1 MLAPG
6 FTMAFQKSSLGWE
19 LQQLAQRINEW
30 IEARWREESPAS
42 PPFDLPQWDIPE
54 WLVRGFFWA
63 LLAGIL
69 GWWLWKIGPTLKR
82 LWVQWG
88 SQILDRSLLTA
99 PPQTQPQSPQHWLLR
114 SQKLAR
120 QEQYPEACRAL
131 YFALLQWFHE
141 QAIIPQSLSRT
152 DGEYVALLA
161 KARFTTTQID
171 SAAIV
176 IEIHQRLC
184 FSTQSIDQQEF
195 LQCQKA
201 IQRLNL

>member
-1 MLAPG
+1 ML
-6 FTMAFQKSSLGWE
+6 
-19 LQQLAQRINEW
+19 
-30 IEARWREESPAS
+30 
-42 PPFDLPQWDIPE
+42 
-54 WLVRGFFWA
+54 
-63 LLAGIL
+63 
-69 GWWLWKIGPTLKR
+69 PTLQR

-88 SQILDRSLLTA
+88 SQMLNRSLLTA
-99 PPQTQPQSPQHWLLR
+99 PPSTQTHSPQHWILR

-161 KARFTTTQID
+161 KARFTTAQID

-184 FSTQSIDQQEF
+184 FSAQSIDQQEF
-195 LQCQKA
+195 LHCQTA
-201 IQRLNL
+201 MQRLNL